1 MMQNTLYVINPMK
14 SRAVQKPTE
23 AETEPNFSAIMGEM
37 EKMAKTPT
45 RAMAISRPMAS
56 AISLPLNH
64 FAMAFDTVVPAISQ
78 PQPKIMKP
86 KAANFALAGIATH
99 QEPSHASKPVPLN
112 ASLMA

>member
-1 MMQNTLYVINPMK
+1 MK

-56 AISLPLNH
+56 ALSLPLNH
-64 FAMAFDTVVPAISQ
+64 FAMAFATVVPALSQ
-78 PQPKIMKP
+78 PPPKIMKP
-86 KAANFALAGIATH
+86 KAANFALAGMLTH
-99 QEPSHASKPVPLN
+99 QEPSHASNPVPLN